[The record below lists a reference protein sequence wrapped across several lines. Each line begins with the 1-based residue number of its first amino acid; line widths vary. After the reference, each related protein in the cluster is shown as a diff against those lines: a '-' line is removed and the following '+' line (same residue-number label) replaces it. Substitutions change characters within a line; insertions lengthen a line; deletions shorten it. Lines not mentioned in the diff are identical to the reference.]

1 MEKFELQYGVVSWS
15 GSGKPLQHEID
26 TVKYHLA
33 RVMPQMVD
41 MEWKFDEKASA
52 DTMSLTARR
61 VNLANMGQEAFA
73 TLKFDSVLDI
83 TPRLLTKWSKAA
95 TDVLDPRPGD
105 VVIDVDVFET
115 DECSDMVAESCPA
128 PAAKPSVRLPKR
140 SVIQSLR
147 DVLNRT
153 AGSVFNEMML
163 RRDLEP
169 PCRPTLEDREERQIA
184 ALDMEQQRAIGEI
197 QAAIIRYVTT
207 YHADPKELLLKLQG
221 LIIVDDKPSPLVVNG
236 DMEIVL
242 SHYDEIVVKMPALIK
257 AVYILFLLHPEGI
270 VLKNFGAYRNELEEV
285 YAIVMPNRDEQLA
298 RDSIDNLC
306 DPLSNTLNEYLAKI
320 KKSFKRYI
328 VNDKLLDEYR
338 ITGRRGQPYG
348 IALSRDLVTLPAIF
362 A

>member
-26 TVKYHLA
+26 TVKYYLA

-95 TDVLDPRPGD
+95 TDVLDPTPGD
-105 VVIDVDVFET
+105 VVIEADVFQT
-115 DECSDMVAESCPA
+115 DECSEMAAESCPA
-128 PAAKPSVRLPKR
+128 PASEQSVRRPMRGVKR
-140 SVIQSLR
+140 SIR

-153 AGSVFNEMML
+153 AGSVFNEMREA
-163 RRDLEP
+163 RREK
-169 PCRPTLEDREERQIA
+169 LEDQEERQIA

-242 SHYDEIVVKMPALIK
+242 SHYDEIVIKMPALIK

-320 KKSFKRYI
+320 KRSFRRYI
-328 VNDKLLDEYR
+328 RDDQLLGQYC
-338 ITGRRGQPYG
+338 ITGHRGNPYG
-348 IALSRDLVTLPAIF
+348 IALDRDLVTLPAILIMHNS
-362 A
+362 